1 MNVFEFNRVVEIIKE
16 KSERGEIS
24 DEALADTL
32 ASIEVQRNEKI
43 DNVAGWIEQNQM
55 NANYYS
61 EKAKKYEAEAKK
73 YKNKNNYL
81 MEFLTQAID
90 DSGQKEI
97 RTKNHIL
104 KPRNYKD
111 SVIVEATEKL
121 PIDYIV
127 CSEVVKPNKKLIYE
141 DLKKGKS
148 IRGAHLK
155 SNRKTVIK

>member
-1 MNVFEFNRVVEIIKE
+1 MNVFELNNAIKQVQE
-16 KSERGEIS
+16 KDLDPET
-24 DEALADTL
+24 LADTL
-32 ASIEVQRNEKI
+32 ESLKLPRNEKL
-43 DNVAGWIEQNQM
+43 DNVASWIEQNQM
-55 NANYYS
+55 KLNWLK
-61 EKAKKYEAEAKK
+61 EKKRQLSDVETSI
-73 YKNKNNYL
+73 KNQNERL
-81 MEFLTQAID
+81 QEFLTKAID

-97 RTKNHIL
+97 QTKNHIL

-111 SVIVEATEKL
+111 SVIVESTKDL

>member
-1 MNVFEFNRVVEIIKE
+1 MNVFELNNAIKTVKE
-16 KSERGEIS
+16 KDLDPET
-24 DEALADTL
+24 LADTL
-32 ASIEVQRNEKI
+32 ESLELPRNEKL
-43 DNVAGWIEQNQM
+43 DNVATWIEENNMKLQWLKEKKRKLSDVETSIKNQNERLQ
-55 NANYYS
+55 
-61 EKAKKYEAEAKK
+61 
-73 YKNKNNYL
+73 
-81 MEFLTQAID
+81 EFLTQAID

-97 RTKNHIL
+97 QTENHIL

-155 SNRKTVIK
+155 LNRKTVIK

>member
-1 MNVFEFNRVVEIIKE
+1 MNVFDFNRGVEIIKE

-32 ASIEVQRNEKI
+32 ESIEVQRNEKI

>member
-1 MNVFEFNRVVEIIKE
+1 MNVFELNNAIKQVQE
-16 KSERGEIS
+16 KDLDPET
-24 DEALADTL
+24 LKDTL
-32 ASIEVQRNEKI
+32 ESLELPRNEKL
-43 DNVAGWIEQNQM
+43 DNVASWIEQNQM

-111 SVIVEATEKL
+111 SVIVEETKKL
-121 PIDYIV
+121 PIDYVIRT
-127 CSEVVKPNKKLIYE
+127 EAIRPDKKKIYE
-141 DLKKGKS
+141 DLKAGKS
-148 IRGAHLK
+148 ISGAHLK
-155 SNRKTVIK
+155 PNRKTVIK

>member
-1 MNVFEFNRVVEIIKE
+1 MNVFELNNAIKQVQE
-16 KSERGEIS
+16 KDLDPET
-24 DEALADTL
+24 LKDTL
-32 ASIEVQRNEKI
+32 ESLELPRNEKL
-43 DNVAGWIEQNQM
+43 DNVATWIEENNMKLQWLKEKKRQLSDVEASIKNQ
-55 NANYYS
+55 S
-61 EKAKKYEAEAKK
+61 ER
-73 YKNKNNYL
+73 L
-81 MEFLTQAID
+81 QEFLTQAID

-97 RTKNHIL
+97 QTENHIL

-155 SNRKTVIK
+155 LNRKTVIK

>member
-1 MNVFEFNRVVEIIKE
+1 MNVFELNNAIKQVQE
-16 KSERGEIS
+16 KDLDPET
-24 DEALADTL
+24 LADTL
-32 ASIEVQRNEKI
+32 ESLKLPRNEKL
-43 DNVAGWIEQNQM
+43 DSVASWIEQNQM
-55 NANYYS
+55 KLNWL
-61 EKAKKYEAEAKK
+61 KDKKRQLSNVETSIKK
-73 YKNKNNYL
+73 QNERL
-81 MEFLTQAID
+81 QEFLTQAID

-97 RTKNHIL
+97 QTENHIL

-121 PIDYIV
+121 PINYIV

-155 SNRKTVIK
+155 LNRKTVIK

>member
-1 MNVFEFNRVVEIIKE
+1 MNVFELNNAIKQVQE
-16 KSERGEIS
+16 KDLDPET
-24 DEALADTL
+24 LKDTL
-32 ASIEVQRNEKI
+32 ESLELPRNEKL
-43 DNVAGWIEQNQM
+43 DNVATWIEENNMKLQWLKEKKHQLSDVETSIKNQNERLQ
-55 NANYYS
+55 
-61 EKAKKYEAEAKK
+61 
-73 YKNKNNYL
+73 
-81 MEFLTQAID
+81 EFLTQAID

-97 RTKNHIL
+97 QTENHIL

-155 SNRKTVIK
+155 PNRKTVIK

>member
-1 MNVFEFNRVVEIIKE
+1 MNVFELNNAIKQVQE
-16 KSERGEIS
+16 KDLDPET
-24 DEALADTL
+24 LADTL
-32 ASIEVQRNEKI
+32 ESLELPRNEKL
-43 DNVAGWIEQNQM
+43 DNVASWIEENNMKLQWLKEKKRQLSDVETSIKNQNERLQ
-55 NANYYS
+55 
-61 EKAKKYEAEAKK
+61 
-73 YKNKNNYL
+73 
-81 MEFLTQAID
+81 EFLTQAID

-97 RTKNHIL
+97 QTENHIL

-141 DLKKGKS
+141 DLKKGKQ
-148 IRGAHLK
+148 IKGAHLK

>member
-1 MNVFEFNRVVEIIKE
+1 MNVFELNNAIKTVKE
-16 KSERGEIS
+16 KDLDPET
-24 DEALADTL
+24 LKDTL
-32 ASIEVQRNEKI
+32 ESLELPRNEKL
-43 DNVAGWIEQNQM
+43 DNVATWIEENNMKLQWLKEKKRQLSDVETSIKNQNERLQ
-55 NANYYS
+55 
-61 EKAKKYEAEAKK
+61 
-73 YKNKNNYL
+73 
-81 MEFLTQAID
+81 EFLTHAID

-97 RTKNHIL
+97 QTENHIL

-155 SNRKTVIK
+155 PNRKTVIK

>member
-1 MNVFEFNRVVEIIKE
+1 MNVFELNNAIKQVQE
-16 KSERGEIS
+16 KDLDPET
-24 DEALADTL
+24 LKDTL
-32 ASIEVQRNEKI
+32 ESLELPRNEKL
-43 DNVAGWIEQNQM
+43 DNVATWIEENNMKLQWLKEKKHQLSDVETSIKNQNERLQ
-55 NANYYS
+55 
-61 EKAKKYEAEAKK
+61 
-73 YKNKNNYL
+73 
-81 MEFLTQAID
+81 EFLTQAID

-97 RTKNHIL
+97 QTENHIL
-104 KPRNYKD
+104 KPRNYND

-148 IRGAHLK
+148 ISGAHLK

>member
-1 MNVFEFNRVVEIIKE
+1 MNVFELNNAIKTVKE
-16 KSERGEIS
+16 KDLDPET
-24 DEALADTL
+24 LKDTL
-32 ASIEVQRNEKI
+32 ESLELPRNEKL
-43 DNVAGWIEQNQM
+43 DNVATWIEENNMKLQWLKEKKRKLSDVETSIKNQNERLQ
-55 NANYYS
+55 
-61 EKAKKYEAEAKK
+61 
-73 YKNKNNYL
+73 
-81 MEFLTQAID
+81 EFLTHAID

-97 RTKNHIL
+97 QTENHIL

-155 SNRKTVIK
+155 PNRRTVIK

>member
-1 MNVFEFNRVVEIIKE
+1 MNVFELNNAIKTVKE
-16 KSERGEIS
+16 KDLDPET
-24 DEALADTL
+24 LKDTL
-32 ASIEVQRNEKI
+32 ESLELPRNEKL
-43 DNVAGWIEQNQM
+43 DNVATWIEENNM
-55 NANYYS
+55 KLDWL
-61 EKAKKYEAEAKK
+61 KAKKRQLSDVESSI
-73 YKNKNNYL
+73 KNQTDRL
-81 MEFLTQAID
+81 QEFLTAAID

-97 RTKNHIL
+97 QTENHIL

-155 SNRKTVIK
+155 PNRKTVIK

>member
-1 MNVFEFNRVVEIIKE
+1 MNVFELNNAIKQVQE
-16 KSERGEIS
+16 KDLDPET
-24 DEALADTL
+24 LKDTL
-32 ASIEVQRNEKI
+32 ESLELPRNEKL
-43 DNVAGWIEQNQM
+43 DNVATWIEENNMKLQWLKEKKHQLSDVETSIKNQNERLQ
-55 NANYYS
+55 
-61 EKAKKYEAEAKK
+61 
-73 YKNKNNYL
+73 
-81 MEFLTQAID
+81 EFLTHAID

-97 RTKNHIL
+97 QTENHIL

>member
-1 MNVFEFNRVVEIIKE
+1 MNVFELNNAIKTVKE
-16 KSERGEIS
+16 KDLDPET
-24 DEALADTL
+24 LKDTL
-32 ASIEVQRNEKI
+32 ESLELPRNEKL
-43 DNVAGWIEQNQM
+43 DNVATWIEENNMKLQWLKEKKRQLSDVETSIKNQNERLQ
-55 NANYYS
+55 
-61 EKAKKYEAEAKK
+61 
-73 YKNKNNYL
+73 
-81 MEFLTQAID
+81 EFLTQAID
-90 DSGQKEI
+90 QSGQKEI
-97 RTKNHIL
+97 QTENHIL

-111 SVIVEATEKL
+111 SVIVEETKKL

>member
-1 MNVFEFNRVVEIIKE
+1 MNVFELNNAIKTVKE
-16 KSERGEIS
+16 KDLDPET
-24 DEALADTL
+24 LADTL
-32 ASIEVQRNEKI
+32 ESLELPRNEKL
-43 DNVAGWIEQNQM
+43 DNVATWIEENNMKLQWLKEKKRQLSDVETSIKNQNERLQ
-55 NANYYS
+55 
-61 EKAKKYEAEAKK
+61 
-73 YKNKNNYL
+73 
-81 MEFLTQAID
+81 EFLTQAID

-97 RTKNHIL
+97 QTENHIL

-141 DLKKGKS
+141 DFKKGKT